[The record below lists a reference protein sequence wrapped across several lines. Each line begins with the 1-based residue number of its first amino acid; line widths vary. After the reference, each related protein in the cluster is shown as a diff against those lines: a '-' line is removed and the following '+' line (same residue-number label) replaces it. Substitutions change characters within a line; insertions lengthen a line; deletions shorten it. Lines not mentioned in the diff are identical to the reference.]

1 MLHYQAAVAV
11 DVVAVETVEKK
22 TDTEEQT
29 VEKKTDTE
37 EQTVEKKTD
46 TEEQRTVS
54 DSLGQPRCKGEH
66 PWSCC
71 EPRFLF

>member
-11 DVVAVETVEKK
+11 DVVAVE
-22 TDTEEQT
+22 T

-66 PWSCC
+66 PWNCC